1 MSEFW
6 GIVLL
11 ISSVMAGGRLVL
23 FLEQRNGTNLIKPL
37 LSFSGGFLISIAFIH
52 FIPEIYAKHSES
64 IGVYI
69 LVGFLV
75 QLILEYFSG
84 GIEHGHMH
92 PHKHG
97 GIPVVLFI
105 SLSIHSILE
114 GIPIEAEFHREVADL
129 AECAH
134 AELSHHGHHHH
145 TAGQSL
151 LFGVVFHNIPV
162 AIALTTLLIKSGW
175 RRRNV
180 LIVLGLFA
188 LTAPIGIFI
197 GHFAPHIFEG
207 YTADIILAIVVGMF
221 LHISTT
227 IIFET
232 SEGHRFNLMKLVT
245 LLAGAGLGF
254 LFH

>member
-11 ISSVMAGGRLVL
+11 ISSVLLGGGLVL
-23 FLEQRNGTNLIKPL
+23 VLEKNNGTKLIKPL

-52 FIPEIYAKHSES
+52 FIPEIYSKHSES

-69 LVGFLV
+69 LIGFLV
-75 QLILEYFSG
+75 QLFLEYFSG

-92 PHKHG
+92 PSKSG
-97 GIPVVLFI
+97 NIPIVLFI

-114 GIPIEAEFHREVADL
+114 GIPLESEFHSEL
-129 AECAH
+129 ISAH
-134 AELSHHGHHHH
+134 LHDHHHDH
-145 TAGQSL
+145 NHSHGSGQSL
-151 LFGVVFHNIPV
+151 LFGVIFHNIPV
-162 AIALTTLLIKSGW
+162 AIALTTLLLRSGW
-175 RRRNV
+175 KKWSTM
-180 LIVLGLFA
+180 LILFA
-188 LTAPIGIFI
+188 FSLTAPIGIFI
-197 GHFAPHIFEG
+197 GHNAPHVFEG
-207 YTADIILAIVVGMF
+207 YVADVILAIVVGMF

-245 LLAGAGLGF
+245 LLAGAFLGF
-254 LFH
+254 WFH

>member
-6 GIVLL
+6 GVILL
-11 ISSVMAGGRLVL
+11 IFSVLFGGGLVL
-23 FLEQRNGTNLIKPL
+23 ALEKSNGTNLIKPL

-52 FIPEIYAKHSES
+52 FIPDIYAKHSES

-69 LVGFLV
+69 LIGFLV
-75 QLILEYFSG
+75 QLFLEYFSG

-92 PHKHG
+92 PSKNG
-97 GIPVVLFI
+97 NIPIVLFI

-114 GIPIEAEFHREVADL
+114 GIPLEAEFHPEL
-129 AECAH
+129 ISAH
-134 AELSHHGHHHH
+134 LHDHSHHHH
-145 TAGQSL
+145 SHGNGQSL

-162 AIALTTLLIKSGW
+162 AIALMTLLLRSGW
-175 RRRNV
+175 KKWSAF
-180 LIVLGLFA
+180 LILFA
-188 LTAPIGIFI
+188 FSLTAPIGIFI
-197 GHFAPHIFEG
+197 GHNAPTIFDG

-232 SEGHRFNLMKLVT
+232 SEGHRFNLMKLIT
-245 LLAGAGLGF
+245 LLAGAFLGF
-254 LFH
+254 WFH

>member
-11 ISSVMAGGRLVL
+11 ISSVMAGGGLVL
-23 FLEQRNGTNLIKPL
+23 LLEQRNGTNLIKPL

-92 PHKHG
+92 PNKTG
-97 GIPVVLFI
+97 GVPVVLFI

-114 GIPIEAEFHREVADL
+114 GIPIEAEFHKDIL
-129 AECAH
+129 AIAH
-134 AELSHHGHHHH
+134 DHHGHHHNHH

-180 LIVLGLFA
+180 VLVLGLFA

-197 GHFAPHIFEG
+197 GHFAPHFFEG